1 MSKTISE
8 HLAGVKLARE
18 DAHQKMLAVAQKSV
32 DEGRSMNSAEHEEFD
47 ALKAEVK
54 SLDADIARYS
64 ELEAMQVKSAK
75 PVTEQ
80 ADAAA
85 NRVVKMEPVQV
96 RDTTKL
102 EPGIAFAR
110 LARVKALAFT
120 GQVNGLRDETSVA
133 KAVYPHD
140 DRLIASITKTGVS
153 AASTLSNTWAGN
165 LINDGGAAFADFVEY
180 LRPRSLLG
188 QIGPRLR
195 RLPFDLS
202 LLVQSSAGTGK
213 WTKEGDSKGLTQWS
227 YTKTKMEPLKVAAI
241 AVATKEM
248 LMRASVAADAFL
260 RDELAR
266 AVGATIDSTFID
278 PAANAVTDTSPA
290 GVLNGVSATTLNT
303 GMVTL
308 TTIRS
313 DIVTMTQALVAGN
326 QSLENSFWVI
336 PETVAVSL
344 AMAVNEVGAQA
355 FPGMTPTGGT
365 LFGLPVFTSNY
376 AGTDITGSVVALI
389 KGDEIFL
396 GDEGGLQVS
405 MSDQA
410 SLVMDDSPSGN
421 STTPTAAQVVSMWQ
435 TNSVAFLVE
444 RFINWQRRRA
454 QSLVWGRAHWTL

>member
-8 HLAGVKLARE
+8 HLAGVKQARE
-18 DAHQKMLAVAQKSV
+18 DANKKMLAVAQKSV
-32 DEGRSMNSAEHEEFD
+32 DEGRSMNSAEQAEFD

-54 SLDADIARYS
+54 SLDADIERYS
-64 ELEAMQVKSAK
+64 ELEAMQAKSAK

-120 GQVNGLRDETSVA
+120 GQVNGFRDETSVA

-153 AASTLSNTWAGN
+153 AASTLSDTWAGN

-213 WTKEGDSKGLTQWS
+213 WTKEGNSKGLTKWS

-266 AVGATIDSTFID
+266 AVGATIDTTFID
-278 PAANAVTDTSPA
+278 PAAAAVTDTSPA
-290 GVLNGVSATTLNT
+290 GVLNGVSATTLSAGGSLAN
-303 GMVTL
+303 
-308 TTIRS
+308 IRA
-313 DIVTMTQALVAGN
+313 DIATMAQALVAGN
-326 QSLENSFWVI
+326 QSLENAFWIV

-365 LFGLPVFTSNY
+365 IFGLPVFTSNY
-376 AGTDITGSVVALI
+376 AGTDSTGSVVALI

-410 SLVMDDSPSGN
+410 SLVMDDSPSSN
-421 STTPTAAQVVSMWQ
+421 STTPTAAQVVSLWQ

-454 QSLVWGRAHWTL
+454 QSLVWGRAHWSL

>member
-18 DAHQKMLAVAQKSV
+18 DANKKMLAVAQKSV
-32 DEGRSMNSAEHEEFD
+32 DEGRSMNSAEQAEFD

-54 SLDADIARYS
+54 SLDADIERYS
-64 ELEAMQVKSAK
+64 ELEAMQAKSAK

-80 ADAAA
+80 ADAAS

-120 GQVNGLRDETSVA
+120 GQVNGFRDETSVA

-153 AASTLSNTWAGN
+153 AASTLSDTWAGN

-213 WTKEGDSKGLTQWS
+213 WTKEGNSKGLTKWS

-266 AVGATIDSTFID
+266 AVGATIDTTFID
-278 PAANAVTDTSPA
+278 PAAAAVTDTSPA
-290 GVLNGVSATTLNT
+290 GVLNGVSATTLSAGGSLAN
-303 GMVTL
+303 
-308 TTIRS
+308 IRA
-313 DIVTMTQALVAGN
+313 DIATMAQALVAGN
-326 QSLENSFWVI
+326 QSLENAFWIV

-365 LFGLPVFTSNY
+365 IFGLPVFTSNY
-376 AGTDITGSVVALI
+376 AGTDSTGSVVALI

-410 SLVMDDSPSGN
+410 SLVMDDSPSSN
-421 STTPTAAQVVSMWQ
+421 STTPTAAQVVSLWQ

-454 QSLVWGRAHWTL
+454 QSLVWGRAHWSL

>member
-32 DEGRSMNSAEHEEFD
+32 DEGRSMNSAEQEEFD
-47 ALKAEVK
+47 AFKAEIK

-85 NRVVKMEPVQV
+85 NRSVKLEPVQV

-120 GQVNGLRDETSVA
+120 GQVNGFRDETSVA

-153 AASTLSNTWAGN
+153 AASTLSDTWAGN

-213 WTKEGDSKGLTQWS
+213 WTKEGNSNGLTKWS

-266 AVGATIDSTFID
+266 AVGATIDTTFID
-278 PAANAVTDTSPA
+278 PAVAAVTDTSPA
-290 GVLNGVSATTLNT
+290 GVLNGVSATTLSAGGSLAN
-303 GMVTL
+303 
-308 TTIRS
+308 IRA
-313 DIVTMTQALVAGN
+313 DIATMAQALVAGN
-326 QSLENSFWVI
+326 QSLENAFWIV

-365 LFGLPVFTSNY
+365 IFGLPVFTSNY
-376 AGTDITGSVVALI
+376 AGTDSTGSVVALI

-410 SLVMDDSPSGN
+410 SLVMDDSPSSN
-421 STTPTAAQVVSMWQ
+421 STTPTAAQVVSLWQ

-454 QSLVWGRAHWTL
+454 QSLVWGRAHWSL